1 MNRAELG
8 SALRALR
15 QASGM
20 EAKTVA
26 RRAAMSGSKLSK
38 IENGSVM
45 PSVVD
50 VAQIL
55 TAIGISEEARAKC
68 MSAARAAATEATAWR
83 LYRRLGYHRK
93 QQQIQAMESRTT
105 LLRLFQPSL
114 VPGLLQTPEY
124 VQAVLGRKNLT
135 ADQLARAV
143 GARLGRQGILY
154 EPGRHLR
161 FIVTESVLR
170 WRIVPPLVMAGQLD
184 KLISVSRIPGVDL
197 RVVPL
202 SAQQVDFPSH
212 SFSIKDDRMVT
223 VETVHAELVVTD
235 PRDTSLYIDKFEG
248 FADLAVSGDAMRSMV
263 EEIRDHF
270 LQEREIGWSGAH
282 GLSKMRSV
290 EPAGERNPHGCGP

>member
-1 MNRAELG
+1 MNKAELG

-15 QASGM
+15 QASGL

-50 VAQIL
+50 VDQVL
-55 TAIGISEEARAKC
+55 TAIGVSEEIKAEY
-68 MSAARAAATEATAWR
+68 MSVARAAATEATAWR

-93 QQQIQAMESRTT
+93 QQQIQAIESRTT

-143 GARLGRQGILY
+143 GARLARQSILY
-154 EPGRHLR
+154 EPGRQLH
-161 FIVTESVLR
+161 FIVTESVLH

-184 KLISVSRIPGVDL
+184 KLISVSRIPGVDF

-202 SAQQVDFPSH
+202 SARQTDFPSH

-223 VETVHAELVVTD
+223 VETVHAELSVAD
-235 PRDTSLYIDKFEG
+235 PRDVAPYVEKFEG
-248 FADLAVSGDAMRSMV
+248 FAGVAVSGDVMRSMV

-270 LQEREIGWSGAH
+270 LREQEIG
-282 GLSKMRSV
+282 
-290 EPAGERNPHGCGP
+290 

>member
-1 MNRAELG
+1 MVGTARGVNKAELG

-15 QASGM
+15 QASGW

-50 VAQIL
+50 VDQIL
-55 TAIGISEEARAKC
+55 TAIGVSEEIKAEY
-68 MSAARAAATEATAWR
+68 MSVARAAATEATAWR

-93 QQQIQAMESRTT
+93 QQQIQAIESRTT

-143 GARLGRQGILY
+143 GARLARQSILY
-154 EPGRHLR
+154 EPGRQLR

-170 WRIVPPLVMAGQLD
+170 WRIVPPLVLAGQLD
-184 KLISVSRIPGVDL
+184 KLISVSRIPGVDF
-197 RVVPL
+197 RVLPL
-202 SAQQVDFPSH
+202 SVRQTDFPSH

-223 VETVHAELVVTD
+223 VETVHAELAVTD
-235 PRDTSLYIDKFEG
+235 PRDVALYIEKFEG
-248 FADLAVSGDAMRSMV
+248 FAAAAVSGDAMRSMV
-263 EEIRDHF
+263 EEIRDQF
-270 LQEREIGWSGAH
+270 LREQEIG
-282 GLSKMRSV
+282 
-290 EPAGERNPHGCGP
+290 

>member
-1 MNRAELG
+1 MNKAELG

-15 QASGM
+15 QASGL

-50 VAQIL
+50 VDQVL
-55 TAIGISEEARAKC
+55 TAIGVSEEIKAEY
-68 MSAARAAATEATAWR
+68 MSVARAAATEATAWR

-93 QQQIQAMESRTT
+93 QQQIQAIESRTT

-143 GARLGRQGILY
+143 GARLARQSILY
-154 EPGRHLR
+154 EPGRQLH
-161 FIVTESVLR
+161 FIVTESVLH

-184 KLISVSRIPGVDL
+184 KLISVSRIPGVDF

-202 SAQQVDFPSH
+202 SARQTDFPSH

-223 VETVHAELVVTD
+223 VETVHAELSVTD
-235 PRDTSLYIDKFEG
+235 PRDVALYVEKFES
-248 FADLAVSGDAMRSMV
+248 FAGVAVSGDVMRSMV

-270 LQEREIGWSGAH
+270 LREQEIG
-282 GLSKMRSV
+282 
-290 EPAGERNPHGCGP
+290 